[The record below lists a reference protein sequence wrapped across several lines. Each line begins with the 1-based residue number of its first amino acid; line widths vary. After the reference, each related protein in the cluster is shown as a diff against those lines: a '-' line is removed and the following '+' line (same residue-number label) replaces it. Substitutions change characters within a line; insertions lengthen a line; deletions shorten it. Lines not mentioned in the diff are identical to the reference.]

1 MDGLSILIPVY
12 EIDVRPLVNA
22 LVPQLSFLS
31 PNVEIIVYDDEST
44 LSIAEL
50 NREICD
56 HRVVHYVELMGNVGR
71 AAIRNQLAATARFNK
86 LLFIDADSTIPSP
99 NFIQKYWEVAQTA
112 DVIAGGTH
120 YQIHP
125 PAKENLLRWRYGKVR
140 EARGLESRKAA
151 GFNALSFNNLLI
163 DKEKFKAIGLNEA
176 IRGYGHEDT
185 LFGEKAAEKGYT
197 FLAIDNPVTHTG
209 LEANEVFAHKSVEA
223 LRTLASLVRHNIGG
237 KSTKIYQT
245 YLKTK
250 SWHGIMAGFY
260 AITKGFIE
268 KEIAK
273 GTVNLKLFDFYRLM
287 KFKELVERK
296 G

>member
-12 EIDVRPLVNA
+12 NIDVRPLVNA
-22 LVPQLSFLS
+22 LVPQIAFLA
-31 PNVEIIVYDDEST
+31 PTVEIIVYDDESE

-86 LLFIDADSTIPSP
+86 LLFIDADSTLPKA

-120 YQIHP
+120 YQLHT
-125 PAKENLLRWRYGKVR
+125 PAQENLLRWRYGKVR
-140 EARGLESRKAA
+140 EARGLESRKLA
-151 GFNALSFNNLLI
+151 GFNALSFNNLMI

-185 LFGEKAAEKGYT
+185 LFGEKSTEAGYT

-209 LEANEVFAHKSVEA
+209 LEPNEVFARKSVEA
-223 LRTLASLVRHNIGG
+223 LGTLASIVKHNVGG

-250 SWHGIMAGFY
+250 SWHDIMAGFY
-260 AITKGFIE
+260 AITKGYIE
-268 KEIAK
+268 KGIDK
-273 GTVNLKLFDFYRLM
+273 GTINLKLFDFYRLM
-287 KFKELVERK
+287 KFKELMEK
-296 G
+296 AL